1 MWTVVQVSYPILRN
15 TLYYS
20 NRSVVRCFIRNFA
33 EATKEATS
41 SKKKRKGNIVL
52 ESLQRKHVEEEIS
65 DEALQ
70 RESQRMK
77 EYSKF
82 KYAELIG
89 RRKREHQRLQA
100 MRAAVRALPDERKWE
115 VETKELTPVP
125 FELPLFLET
134 PPVPGYD
141 PTLSDEAYEE
151 LSAEEV
157 AAEREV
163 IIADKRRR

>member
-1 MWTVVQVSYPILRN
+1 MFLTKVAR
-15 TLYYS
+15 
-20 NRSVVRCFIRNFA
+20 
-33 EATKEATS
+33 KEATS

-125 FELPLFLET
+125 FELPLFLVSMVE
-134 PPVPGYD
+134 D
-141 PTLSDEAYEE
+141 FCLQAD
-151 LSAEEV
+151 AEV
-157 AAEREV
+157 LRKLHLFL
-163 IIADKRRR
+163 DMTRRFPMKLMKNSPRRRLRLKGKLSLPIKEDGDGGSVCILFC